1 MGIFNKADQHA
12 IPASE
17 TTIIARGA
25 KVEGIFHCQTRL
37 HIDGEIMG
45 RVFSDSI
52 VPIGKNGKV
61 NGEISSSRLIVNGY
75 FEGSANCDNVEVLEG
90 GHFSGKVTSKE
101 LVIEAKAIFVGESKI
116 KVDAEQIKV
125 LPFDVPRDV
134 D

>member
-12 IPASE
+12 IPASV

-52 VPIGKNGKV
+52 VTIGKNGKV

-90 GHFSGKVTSKE
+90 GHFSGKVTYKE
-101 LVIEAKAIFVGESKI
+101 LVIEAKAIFEGESEI

-125 LPFDVPRDV
+125 LPFDEPRDV